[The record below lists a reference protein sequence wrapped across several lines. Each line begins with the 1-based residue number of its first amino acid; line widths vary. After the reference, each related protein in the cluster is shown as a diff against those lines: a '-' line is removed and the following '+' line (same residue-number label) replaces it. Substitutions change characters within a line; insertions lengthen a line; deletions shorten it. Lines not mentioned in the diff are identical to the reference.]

1 MATKVQ
7 QCLRAEAWDVSL
19 FPSLCPSLLFSK
31 TIFFCTLWIV
41 TFVKTV
47 IGERGERGLVG
58 DPGAPG
64 IPGKPGETGLC
75 AVLCVFRL

>member
-1 MATKVQ
+1 M
-7 QCLRAEAWDVSL
+7 SL
-19 FPSLCPSLLFSK
+19 CFPHFALLSFFPRPSL
-31 TIFFCTLWIV
+31 CTLWIV

-58 DPGAPG
+58 DPGASG
-64 IPGKPGETGLC
+64 IPGKAGEAGLC